1 MNDNDSLWMQD
12 MSGIFMLV
20 YSIGALLNTESNVR
34 EGGKCFIFMLQTDPE
49 FSSVFQDGVIGSQA
63 ELESR
68 AVSKHIILL

>member
-1 MNDNDSLWMQD
+1 MDARHIRHVYVFKL
-12 MSGIFMLV
+12 FV
-20 YSIGALLNTESNVR
+20 YSISVLLNKESNVR
-34 EGGKCFIFMLQTDPE
+34 VEGKCFIDMLQTDPE